1 MKKIIILVQK
11 YHKDNSLVHCSNLSE
26 PEANFL
32 LHYNY
37 INKFDRPLQIGK
49 YYLVDYGKTPSECRK
64 YMNHRINVI
73 TELSPADALSLT
85 LK

>member
-1 MKKIIILVQK
+1 MRKIIILVQK

-26 PEANFL
+26 LGANFL

-37 INKFDRPLQIGK
+37 INKFDRPLELDK
-49 YYLVDYGKTPSECRK
+49 YYLVEYGKTPSECRK

-73 TELSPADALSLT
+73 TELTPADALSLT